1 MTHRTVMTLAAFLV
15 AMALSASAV
24 VAAPSTKSSAAATH
38 SGSCG
43 AQASERILAAK
54 PAKDHPDKGKHV
66 GQTKNKPT
74 TEPDESNENDETD
87 ETGGDRPHNHGW
99 FVSQVA
105 KDNSVSGGA
114 HGEAVSAVAQSDQG
128 KPEAA
133 NP

>member
-1 MTHRTVMTLAAFLV
+1 MTLAAFLV

-24 VAAPSTKSSAAATH
+24 VAAPSTKGSAAATH

-43 AQASERILAAK
+43 AQASTTKIMAAK
-54 PAKDHPDKGKHV
+54 PAKDHPDKGKHL

-74 TEPDESNENDETD
+74 TEPDESNETDETD
-87 ETGGDRPHNHGW
+87 ETGGERPHNHGW

-105 KDNSVSGGA
+105 KDHSVTGRA